1 MQTINYERI
10 FTYIGIAAIILLLF
24 GLGGW
29 YLFLRNE
36 RTAVEGEAA
45 ARGFA
50 IGIPSFLG
58 SRGSTAA
65 NTSGDPASPEITG
78 NTNSAFSRLLGFGQ
92 PAALEA
98 EITPQTGVQ
107 SQETRAPRFWR
118 VTSAPVAGMA
128 FSATSSRL
136 RYVERASGHIFEAD
150 PFTGEVA
157 RLTNTLTP
165 RVYEA
170 SLGGGSSV
178 VLRTIEDGSAT
189 TFGGTISTTTQNGL
203 AELKVTNLG
212 TAMGDIVSYTNSPEI
227 LMVAPT
233 GDTAHLIR
241 SRVDGSSPKQLFTL
255 PGGDFRIQLIGES
268 ILLTERAASGVP
280 GSAFRAASTLIPL
293 VMNVPGLT
301 TRAQAKTEHMLY
313 SSDDGTQLRLYT
325 KISNANPKEVPL
337 ATVAEKC
344 AWAPTGTT
352 AYCAA
357 PQGILPKQFL
367 DTWYRGE
374 THTSDVWYTVDTA
387 AAKVGTLFRIDSSYA
402 MDVEN
407 PSVDPTGKYI
417 AFQNARDKSLWVL
430 RIAE

>member
-1 MQTINYERI
+1 MRTINYERI

-36 RTAVEGEAA
+36 RAAVEGESA

-65 NTSGDPASPEITG
+65 NTSGISASPEVIGDTG
-78 NTNSAFSRLLGFGQ
+78 SAFSRLLGFGQ

-98 EITPQTGVQ
+98 EVTPQAGVRNE
-107 SQETRAPRFWR
+107 ETRAPRFWR
-118 VTSAPVAGMA
+118 VTAAPVAGAA

-136 RYVERASGHIFEAD
+136 RYVERASGHVFEAD
-150 PFTGEVA
+150 PFTGSVT

-170 SLGGGSSV
+170 FLGGGSSV
-178 VLRTIEDGSAT
+178 VLRTIESGSAV
-189 TFGGTISTTTQNGL
+189 TFGGQTSTTTQNGL
-203 AELKVTNLG
+203 SELNVSNLG
-212 TAMGDIVSYTNSPEI
+212 KAIKDIASYATTPEI
-227 LMVAPT
+227 LMIAMT
-233 GDTAHLIR
+233 GETSHLIR
-241 SRVDGSSPKQLFTL
+241 SRVDGSAPKQLLTL
-255 PGGDFRIQLIGES
+255 PGGDFRIQLAGDNIV
-268 ILLTERAASGVP
+268 LTERAASGVP
-280 GSAFRAASTLIPL
+280 GNAYRAVSALTPL
-293 VMNVPGLT
+293 VTNVPGLT
-301 TRAQAKTEHMLY
+301 ARVQAKTENLLY
-313 SSDDGTQLRLYT
+313 SSDDGTQLRLYA
-325 KISNANPKEVPL
+325 KLSKASPNEISL
-337 ATVAEKC
+337 ATLAEKC
-344 AWAPTGTT
+344 AWAPAGTT

-357 PQGILPKQFL
+357 PQGVLPKQFL
-367 DTWYRGE
+367 DNWYRGE

-387 AAKVGTLFRIDSSYA
+387 AAKVATLFRIDSSYA

-407 PSVDPTGKYI
+407 PTVDPTGKYI